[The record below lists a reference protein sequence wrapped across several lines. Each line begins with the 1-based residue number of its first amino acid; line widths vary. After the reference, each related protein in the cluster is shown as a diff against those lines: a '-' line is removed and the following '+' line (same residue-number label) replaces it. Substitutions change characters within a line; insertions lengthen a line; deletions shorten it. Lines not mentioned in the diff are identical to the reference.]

1 MLKNYFKTAIRT
13 FIKQKGYTFIN
24 ISGLT
29 VGLASSLLIL
39 LWINDEIS
47 FDKFHN
53 NDANLYQVMR
63 NMYLTDGQTFTTTAV
78 PKPLQEVLLNEYPGV
93 DHAVLYSWENEF
105 LFQYKD
111 KTHRETGRFASPD
124 FFKIFSFPFLV
135 GDHKTALNDIHSVVI
150 SEKVAAKLFGNDWP
164 RENNAIGQLIRIANR
179 QEFKVT
185 GVFEPVP
192 SNSSLQFDF
201 IIPVEEYNKRN
212 SWVDDWGNNGLRMVI
227 TLNNEV
233 DIDDLNK
240 KIEQEINKH
249 HEKGDNR
256 LFIQKYSDRYL
267 YSSFENGVNDGGRI
281 DYVNTL
287 FVVAIF
293 IMVIASI
300 NFMNLAT
307 ARSTGRAKEIGVR
320 KVLGARRGS
329 LRIQFM
335 IESILITMISAGM
348 AVVAVQLL
356 LPAFNELTGKKIA
369 IDYLGIE
376 FWAITLGISL
386 FTGVLSGSYPALF
399 LSSFKITKVIKGTL
413 KHTKSA
419 AFFRR
424 GLVVFQ
430 FGMSIL
436 LIIGTITVYNQIS
449 YILSKNL
456 GLDKENLIYLELEGD
471 TNNKFDAF
479 KNELL
484 KLPQIKNVTSV
495 NQNPISVGQSTT
507 SPKWEGKNEDDQ
519 LLFNIITT
527 NFDFVKT
534 LGMELVEGRDFEEE
548 FINDSAS
555 FIINEESARV
565 MGMDDPI
572 GEPLTLW
579 GTDGKIVGLV
589 KDFHMSS
596 MYQKIEPVIIRFD
609 PENKFYCFIRI
620 EGEVKEA
627 LAGIEEINKTFNPSF
642 PFTYQFL
649 DENFEERYNNEK
661 VIGNLASYFAAMAIF
676 ISCLGLFGLA
686 SYTVEQ
692 RTKEIGIRKV
702 LGATITNLVL
712 LLSNDFIK
720 LIVVAFIISAPIAY
734 YFADGWLD
742 KFVYKS
748 DLQLKVF
755 FIAGLGALII
765 AGLTVSFKSLQA
777 AMSNPTDSLKD
788 E

>member
-1 MLKNYFKTAIRT
+1 MFRNYFKTAIRT

-39 LWINDEIS
+39 LWINDEVS

-53 NDANLYQVMR
+53 NDAKLYQVMR
-63 NMYLTDGQTFTTTAV
+63 NMYMSDGQTFTNNAI
-78 PKPLQEVLLNEYPGV
+78 PKPLQEVLLNEYPEIG
-93 DHAVLYSWENEF
+93 HAVLFSWENEL

-111 KTHRETGRFASPD
+111 KTHREIGRFASPD
-124 FFKIFSFPFLV
+124 FFQIFSFPFLI

-150 SEKVAAKLFGNDWP
+150 SEKVAAKIFGNDWAKK
-164 RENNAIGQLIRIANR
+164 NNVINQLIRIDNR

-185 GVFEPVP
+185 GVFESVP

-212 SWVDDWGNNGLRMVI
+212 GWVDDWGNNGLRMAL

-233 DIDDLNK
+233 DIGDFNK

-249 HEKGDNR
+249 FEKSNSR

-267 YSSFENGVNDGGRI
+267 YSSFENGLNNGGRI
-281 DYVNTL
+281 DYVKT
-287 FVVAIF
+287 FFIVAIF

-320 KVLGARRGS
+320 KLLGARSGS
-329 LRIQFM
+329 LRVQFM
-335 IESILITMISAGM
+335 IESILITIISVAM
-348 AVVAVQLL
+348 AVVIVQLL
-356 LPAFNELTGKKIA
+356 IPAFNELTGKKIV
-369 IDYLGIE
+369 IDYLSTE

-413 KHTKSA
+413 KHTKGA
-419 AFFRR
+419 TFFRQ

-449 YILSKNL
+449 YIMSKNL
-456 GLDKENLIYLELEGD
+456 GLDKENLIYFELEGE

-484 KLPQIKNVTSV
+484 KLPQITNVTSV
-495 NQNPISVGQSTT
+495 NQNPISIGVSTT
-507 SPKWEGKNEDDQ
+507 SPKWVGKNEDDQ

-534 LGMELVEGRDFEEE
+534 LSMELVDGRDFEVE

-565 MGMDDPI
+565 MGMDNPI
-572 GEPLTLW
+572 GQPLTLW
-579 GTDGKIVGLV
+579 GTDGKIIGLV
-589 KDFHMSS
+589 KDFHMNS

-609 PENKFYCFIRI
+609 PEDKYYCFIRF
-620 EGEVKEA
+620 EGDVKVT
-627 LAGIEEINKTFNPSF
+627 LAGIKEINKTFNPSF

-649 DENFEERYNNEK
+649 DENFEKRYNSEK
-661 VIGNLASYFAAMAIF
+661 VVGNLASYFAVMAIF

-702 LGATITNLVL
+702 LGATITNLVV

-720 LIVVAFIISAPIAY
+720 LIVIAFLISSPIAY

-742 KFVYKS
+742 KFVYKT
-748 DLQLKVF
+748 DLQLKF
-755 FIAGLGALII
+755 FAMAGLGALII